1 MDKPLYSI
9 CVPNLNM
16 GNTLVEALTS
26 VLSQL
31 DSSFEVVVIDDGS
44 TDDSLEKLEG
54 LKEIFPNLRTKYLAR
69 NPSRTLAET
78 RNISVKE
85 ARGEYCL
92 LHIDC
97 DDIWEPYI
105 LEFVKV
111 FHSIEKLLNENV
123 LLCGHQVNMGKR
135 EFLLEHGP
143 YKYGHMVE
151 DRDMW
156 YRLGLLGK
164 YIPIDH
170 VVFRHRMPLSRK
182 QRLQKK
188 YLLTGKILS
197 DEIRAGNRFGFY
209 LTNLWRDYMK
219 HSLELRIYKVLIYP
233 VCLVRAKRLGPIK
246 NMDQLTDWNEIK
258 SRAREQNGTVFE
270 IFSKRGSSFDSSILS
285 PQGKWIFSHKA
296 AEASISRM
304 PSGL

>member
-1 MDKPLYSI
+1 MDKPIYSI

-26 VLSQL
+26 VLAQL
-31 DSSFEVVVIDDGS
+31 DSRFEVIVIDDGS

-54 LKEIFPNLRTKYLAR
+54 LKVIFPNLRTLYLER
-69 NPSRTLAET
+69 NPGRTLAET

-85 ARGEYCL
+85 ARGDYCL

-156 YRLGLLGK
+156 YRLGLIGK

-170 VVFRHRMPLSRK
+170 VVFRHRMPLSTK

-233 VCLVRAKRLGPIK
+233 ACFVRAKRLGPIK
-246 NMDQLTDWNEIK
+246 NMDQLTSWNEIK

-270 IFSKRGSSFDSSILS
+270 IFSKRGSTFDSSILS

-296 AEASISRM
+296 AESPISAM
-304 PSGL
+304 PNDI